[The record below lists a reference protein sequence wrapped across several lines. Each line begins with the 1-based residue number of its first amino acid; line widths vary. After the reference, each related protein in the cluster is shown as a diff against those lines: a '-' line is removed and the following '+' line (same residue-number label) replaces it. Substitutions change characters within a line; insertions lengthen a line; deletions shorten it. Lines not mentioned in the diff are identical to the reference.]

1 MSQRSTRALDRLGSW
16 GLILLPGVLL
26 VFLSFNAG
34 GFFPGTPAL
43 VAMVLLLLLIS
54 RIILV
59 PQPFAGFS
67 PALAVAAGALGL
79 YALWSLL
86 SATWSDSTW
95 RALIE

>member
-1 MSQRSTRALDRLGSW
+1 MSQRSTRALDRLSSW

-26 VFLSFNAG
+26 IFLSFNAG

-43 VAMVLLLLLIS
+43 VAVVLLLLLAS

-67 PALAVAAGALGL
+67 PALAVAAGALSL
-79 YALWSLL
+79 YAVWTLL
-86 SATWSDSTW
+86 SASWSDSTW
-95 RALIE
+95 RALVD